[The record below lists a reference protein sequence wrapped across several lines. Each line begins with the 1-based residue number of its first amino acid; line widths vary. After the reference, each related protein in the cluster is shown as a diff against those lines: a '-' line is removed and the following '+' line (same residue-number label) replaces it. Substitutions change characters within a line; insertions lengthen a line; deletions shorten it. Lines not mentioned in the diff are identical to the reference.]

1 MGNRR
6 QEEEVGSP
14 KWRLKVVAELKQ
26 WSKQVLER
34 PSDHYNGLPPCP
46 FAHKAWLDNKVKID
60 FGGKKEIIKNCI
72 NWNDDIELLIVVVED
87 PKWGD
92 IDDWCEAENDQLSND
107 DLTLMAFCHE
117 GDAVPPGQP
126 EEELEDWDHLIDE
139 PYSMVFIQ
147 RLSTVNAASEKLER
161 QGYYKN
167 CTAEFLEYVTDRRE
181 RQHNGRYAKRNGQG
195 QEEGHGQEEG
205 CEEARIS

>member
-1 MGNRR
+1 
-6 QEEEVGSP
+6 
-14 KWRLKVVAELKQ
+14 
-26 WSKQVLER
+26 
-34 PSDHYNGLPPCP
+34 
-46 FAHKAWLDNKVKID
+46 
-60 FGGKKEIIKNCI
+60 
-72 NWNDDIELLIVVVED
+72 
-87 PKWGD
+87 
-92 IDDWCEAENDQLSND
+92 
-107 DLTLMAFCHE
+107 MAFCHE

-205 CEEARIS
+205 CKEARIS